1 MQRRLIV
8 THAQRNVQELPH
20 AGDVNIYLCVTT
32 FKRTYQL
39 KECLPQNVLLTWPY
53 RSRVRWVVLDLND
66 GQEQEE
72 VRTFIQDNFVVPI
85 VAGHLVYFRAPQPY
99 WHASWAKNASHSAA
113 MTLMGDDNAVLVN
126 CDNDNL
132 LTRQFIDMLVEHA
145 PKLIVDPCSTGCLA
159 MLRFSGADGGVTG
172 RMALSAR
179 MFRMLGGYD
188 QTFWPMGHQDIDL
201 AKRATKLG
209 TVKLVAGTDLA
220 GESVPNLPRGFP
232 GGRSNK
238 SQIQAK
244 VANVAPEF
252 RGVTWPEMNTRNR
265 DLAKKAV
272 REPRRNLQ
280 YQSLG
285 YCNCVRVVPC
295 AVTLDWSQCGVPAP
309 PAWPPTH

>member
-1 MQRRLIV
+1 V
-8 THAQRNVQELPH
+8 THAQRNVQESPH

-72 VRTFIQDNFVVPI
+72 VRTFIQDNFLVPI
-85 VAGHLVYFRAPQPY
+85 VVGHMVYFRAPQPY
-99 WHASWAKNASHSAA
+99 WHASWAKNTSHSAA

-179 MFRMLGGYD
+179 IFRMLGG
-188 QTFWPMGHQDIDL
+188 
-201 AKRATKLG
+201 
-209 TVKLVAGTDLA
+209 
-220 GESVPNLPRGFP
+220 
-232 GGRSNK
+232 
-238 SQIQAK
+238 
-244 VANVAPEF
+244 
-252 RGVTWPEMNTRNR
+252 
-265 DLAKKAV
+265 
-272 REPRRNLQ
+272 
-280 YQSLG
+280 
-285 YCNCVRVVPC
+285 
-295 AVTLDWSQCGVPAP
+295 
-309 PAWPPTH
+309 